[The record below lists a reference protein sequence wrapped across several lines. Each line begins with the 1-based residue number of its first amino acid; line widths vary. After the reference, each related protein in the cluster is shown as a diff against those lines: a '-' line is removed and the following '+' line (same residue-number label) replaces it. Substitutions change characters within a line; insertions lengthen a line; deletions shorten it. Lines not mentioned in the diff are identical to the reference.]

1 VFTLRGNQH
10 GKKIIKAAR
19 SENQPMRILFTSF
32 LAVIFLAFAACTS
45 QKQNPEELRERTAQ
59 ATQDLKQN
67 AKAVVEG
74 VREGWSK
81 DKPLN
86 LNTATKDELSSLPGV
101 SDTQAEAI
109 IASRPYYAPN
119 DLVKRKIL
127 SREEYSKI
135 ADRVTTA
142 GGKPNPGM

>member
-1 VFTLRGNQH
+1 
-10 GKKIIKAAR
+10 
-19 SENQPMRILFTSF
+19 MRILSICFVTIVF
-32 LAVIFLAFAACTS
+32 LATVACST
-45 QKQNPEELRERTAQ
+45 QKQSPEELKERTAQ

-86 LNTATKDELSSLPGV
+86 LNTATKEQLTSLPGV
-101 SDTQAEAI
+101 TSDQAEAI
-109 IASRPYYAPN
+109 IVSRPYYAPN
-119 DLVKRKIL
+119 DLVKRKVL
-127 SREEYSKI
+127 SRQEYSKI